1 MKRWEVV
8 IGVLF
13 LLCSAGCSSF
23 VRKLRK
29 YSFL

>member
-1 MKRWEVV
+1 MRRWEVMV
-8 IGVLF
+8 GVLF
-13 LLCSAGCSSF
+13 LLAAEGCSSF